1 MKRTLSAM
9 EARRKFGEMLEDVR
23 RGDEVVIER
32 AGKVM
37 GVMIPPD
44 RYQNIERRR
53 AEAVKTLEKIQAE
66 VQARTKDIPAA
77 EIDRMVDEAVREVRG
92 KNRARRR
99 SA

>member
-37 GVMIPPD
+37 GVLIPPE
-44 RYQNIERRR
+44 RYGLIERDR
-53 AEAVKTLEKIQAE
+53 EKLWN
-66 VQARTKDIPAA
+66 T
-77 EIDRMVDEAVREVRG
+77 VDEIRDGFKDMSDEEIERLVDEEVRAVRG
-92 KNRARRR
+92 KNRPKRRT
-99 SA
+99 A